1 MSRLGLRDAFLR
13 LDRQPRLFFYTTSSE
28 KFAQAQFAFQRSGLS
43 VTEFKSRHDP
53 YREDEEGTSRELLT
67 RAIDEICETVQP
79 AASTLFFVEDT
90 SLRIDALSGP
100 TSEVPGLHVK
110 DWFARTSFGELD
122 RQLKVAGDART
133 ATVKSDIAL
142 HVPNLE
148 EPLFFHGETSGVVA
162 NTPPGFQASIEHPW
176 LRPDSFNGWL
186 VPDGSDCPLGGMTV
200 EESWRYD
207 FRAKALTELIG
218 RLEEYAAVLNL
229 PTAASTRR
237 VKRLRALEP
246 TLFSD
251 DRPTFV
257 VIGPTCAGKTTFG
270 NRAAKLS
277 EGREP
282 MLHIEASDIVRTFDG
297 GPKAGES
304 PLDFALRVLGAHGF
318 DVAARRIVDE
328 YYGDQLRT
336 GAVITGFRTIEELLY
351 VRSALSMTR
360 VLYLDAPLRTR
371 YDRFLQRRR
380 SADDTLSLE
389 EFKRLD
395 LDQGSFGL
403 LSAGSQLADVRLV
416 NDQNL
421 DTYFQQIE
429 AILAGAPAENIPG
442 FGGTPAGQRADRAQ
456 LFRCLQALRAAGRP
470 LSTDEIESWTGERG
484 AAIRHNN
491 ANKIL
496 KRYPA
501 LVRRLDAGGTR
512 IRYDVTASGL
522 AYLSY
527 VEQYLA
533 SGSADRAAD
542 DRAHPAS
549 R

>member
-1 MSRLGLRDAFLR
+1 VSRLGLRDAFLR

-67 RAIDEICETVQP
+67 RAIVEICETVQP

-122 RQLKVAGDART
+122 RQLKAAGDVRT

-162 NTPPGFQASIEHPW
+162 NAPPGFQASIEHPW
-176 LRPDSFNGWL
+176 LTPDSFNGWL
-186 VPDGSDCPLGGMTV
+186 VPDGSDYPLGGMTV

-229 PTAASTRR
+229 PIAASTRR
-237 VKRLRALEP
+237 VKRLRTLEP

-270 NRAAKLS
+270 NRAAKSS
-277 EGREP
+277 EGRAP

-328 YYGDQLRT
+328 YYGDELRT

-351 VRSALSMTR
+351 VRSALPTTR

-389 EFKRLD
+389 VFKRLD

-421 DTYFQQIE
+421 DTYFQQVD

-456 LFRCLQALRAAGRP
+456 LFRCLQALRASGRP
-470 LSTDEIESWTGERG
+470 LSTDEIESWTGEQG

-501 LVRRLDAGGTR
+501 LVRRLDSGGTR

-533 SGSADRAAD
+533 SGPAERA
-542 DRAHPAS
+542 
-549 R
+549 

>member
-67 RAIDEICETVQP
+67 RAIVEICETVQP

-122 RQLKVAGDART
+122 RQLKAAGDVRT

-162 NTPPGFQASIEHPW
+162 NAPPGFQASIEHPW
-176 LRPDSFNGWL
+176 LTPDSFNGWL
-186 VPDGSDCPLGGMTV
+186 VPDGSDYPLGGMTV

-229 PTAASTRR
+229 PIAASTRR
-237 VKRLRALEP
+237 VKRLRTLEP

-270 NRAAKLS
+270 NRAVKSS
-277 EGREP
+277 EGRAP

-328 YYGDQLRT
+328 YHGDELRT

-421 DTYFQQIE
+421 DTYFQQVE

-456 LFRCLQALRAAGRP
+456 LFRCLQALRASGRP
-470 LSTDEIESWTGERG
+470 LSTDEIESWTGEQG

-501 LVRRLDAGGTR
+501 LVRRLDSGGTR

-533 SGSADRAAD
+533 SGPAERA
-542 DRAHPAS
+542 
-549 R
+549 

>member
-1 MSRLGLRDAFLR
+1 MSRLGLRDVFLR

-43 VTEFKSRHDP
+43 ITEFKSRHDP
-53 YREDEEGTSRELLT
+53 YREDEDGTSRELLT
-67 RAIDEICETVQP
+67 RAIEEICETVQL

-90 SLRIDALSGP
+90 SLRVDALSDP
-100 TSEVPGLHVK
+100 TGEVPGLHVK
-110 DWFARTSFGELD
+110 EWFARTSFEELD
-122 RQLKVAGDART
+122 RELKEAGNVRA

-142 HVPNLE
+142 HLPNLGH
-148 EPLFFHGETSGVVA
+148 PLFFHGETSGAVA
-162 NTPPGFQASIEHPW
+162 STPPDFQASIEHPW

-186 VPDGSDCPLGGMTV
+186 IPDDADCPLGAMRV

-229 PTAASTRR
+229 PVAASTRR

-270 NRAAKLS
+270 NRAAVNS
-277 EGREP
+277 EGREA

-297 GPKAGES
+297 GPKVGES

-328 YYGDQLRT
+328 YYGDQLRA

-351 VRSALSMTR
+351 IRSALSTTR

-389 EFKRLD
+389 DFKRLD

-416 NDQNL
+416 NDQNFE
-421 DTYFQQIE
+421 TYFEQIE

-456 LFRCLQALRAAGRP
+456 LYRCLQALRSAGRP
-470 LSTDEIESWTGERG
+470 LSTDEIERWTGEHG
-484 AAIRHNN
+484 GAIRHNN

-501 LVRRLDAGGTR
+501 LARRLDSGGPR
-512 IRYDVTASGL
+512 LRYDVSTSGL

-533 SGSADRAAD
+533 PGSAATHTAAH
-542 DRAHPAS
+542 RERP